1 MIVLTSAATLSVG
14 FVGSAEASST
24 LEYDEDVTPDVIFGT
39 GNDNGSFTVNRDN
52 GLELGLRGKLRFNS
66 DNDPENTFNSNG
78 DGTYSFAA
86 GTPPSGFSFA
96 PTSTT
101 PIWNFE
107 WSINS
112 DYQPTGKTLSSYDY
126 QLDIDFDAGIG
137 QNFQSFDPINTLY
150 ADHAI
155 GNNAT
160 GNGGGSVA
168 PFSDT
173 ATYSN
178 LIANNNVAQNSWSME
193 FFNNGPFDIFDP
205 TVDGTY
211 DFRLTAFEKGTQTKL
226 AQTEMQI
233 IVGQGATDV
242 PEPAS
247 LLGLAT
253 IGAVAAG
260 GALKKKA
267 AA

>member
-1 MIVLTSAATLSVG
+1 MIALTSAAALSVG
-14 FVGSAEASST
+14 FVGSAEANST
-24 LEYDEDVTPDVIFGT
+24 LEYDEDVTPDVIFGA

-66 DNDPENTFNSNG
+66 SNQPENTFNSNG

-86 GTPPSGFSFA
+86 GTPPSGFGFA
-96 PTSTT
+96 LGSPTT

-112 DYQPTGKTLSSYDY
+112 DYQGTTGQALSSYDY

-137 QNFQSFDPINTLY
+137 QNFLSFDPINTLY

-155 GNNAT
+155 GDNAT

-168 PFSDT
+168 SNS
-173 ATYSN
+173 AAYLN

-193 FFNNGPFDIFDP
+193 FFNDAPFDIFDP

-211 DFRLTAFEKGTQTKL
+211 DFRLTAFEKGTKTQL
-226 AQTEMQI
+226 AQTQMQI